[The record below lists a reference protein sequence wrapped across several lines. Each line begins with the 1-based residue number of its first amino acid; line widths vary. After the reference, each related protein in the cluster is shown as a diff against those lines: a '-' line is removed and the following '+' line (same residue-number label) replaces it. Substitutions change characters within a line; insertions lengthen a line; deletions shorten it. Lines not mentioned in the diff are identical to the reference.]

1 MWWNYWLCPASSHE
15 THKHCFVTD
24 SGFAFPTLSSWS
36 AVVCHTCR
44 QKSAKENYMF
54 ITKADWNTWKS
65 IMYFEFQW
73 CTVSAWLQHQLSIFQ
88 NGFLVGVQFKKSL
101 KKWSFWTKRGVY
113 SRKTQKRNFL
123 LYLGLYSR
131 VGLQSL
137 WKNQHLIFIQLM
149 PVLFVRRHELSQ
161 IDCQ

>member
-73 CTVSAWLQHQLSIFQ
+73 CTVSAWLQHQGSIFQ
-88 NGFLVGVQFKKSL
+88 NGFLGGGQFKKSL
-101 KKWSFWTKRGVY
+101 KKWTFWPKSGGLFKKNANNRTFHITWGSIQEWGCNQADTVV
-113 SRKTQKRNFL
+113 TL
-123 LYLGLYSR
+123 LN
-131 VGLQSL
+131 
-137 WKNQHLIFIQLM
+137 KLI
-149 PVLFVRRHELSQ
+149 
-161 IDCQ
+161 